1 MWLAIFTSFFF
12 FWRIFE
18 KILLCI
24 PNMSPAKTR
33 THNEDIDEDV
43 SSADEEMVLEET
55 EDMMET
61 EENTEDAD
69 ADAEEALV
77 PADKIEIVSWG
88 LLY

>member
-1 MWLAIFTSFFF
+1 
-12 FWRIFE
+12 
-18 KILLCI
+18 
-24 PNMSPAKTR
+24 MSPAKTR

-43 SSADEEMVLEET
+43 SSADEEMVLEGT

-77 PADKIEIVSWG
+77 PADKIEIVSWE
-88 LLY
+88 LLILNTTSKS